1 MASLVKNLHLIDS
14 EQLFFW
20 RTHGGSDRPAAGR
33 RVKPRFT
40 PLTWSTQGG
49 SEGFGIGPFAESCRA
64 PVGFGSSSARHS
76 FGKTPKRN
84 FNHGVRT
91 IPRISRYAAPVP
103 RVSRPP
109 GSFPGPTRWCLEGW
123 KPSGPAVRTA
133 KGSRR
138 VEVID
143 DWTKGT
149 GRTVREFRPMGM
161 PSVGESAARSGQPVP
176 AASARR
182 PEHSFGESHL
192 HVRTWRLAGHGGERD
207 GVPS

>member
-1 MASLVKNLHLIDS
+1 MASLVKHLHLIDS
-14 EQLFFW
+14 KPLFFW
-20 RTHGGSDRPAAGR
+20 RTHGGSRRPAAGR
-33 RVKPRFT
+33 RMKSPFYSLDMVPAGWEWRLRNWSVRGIVPRSGRFRV
-40 PLTWSTQGG
+40 
-49 SEGFGIGPFAESCRA
+49 F
-64 PVGFGSSSARHS
+64 
-76 FGKTPKRN
+76 FGKAFLRHDAEEK
-84 FNHGVRT
+84 FQ
-91 IPRISRYAAPVP
+91 SRRQDDTAHIQICSSRP

-123 KPSGPAVRTA
+123 KPSDPAVRTA

-149 GRTVREFRPMGM
+149 GRTFREFRPMGM
-161 PSVGESAARSGQPVP
+161 PSVGESAARSGQPMP

-192 HVRTWRLAGHGGERD
+192 HVRTWRLDGHGGERD